1 MVDLARPRSQK
12 VIWRPQP
19 RQAVMLSRGED
30 EVFVGGSAGGGKSE
44 TEVIA
49 PLRQVEIPHFRG
61 LILRKTYK
69 ELEEL
74 LGKAERYY
82 PKAFPRARFNGSK
95 YTWTFPSGAKIEFG
109 NLEHTKDKYKYQ
121 GRAFDFIGFDELT
134 HFLFE
139 EYVYLGSRNR
149 PNGPGTR
156 VYRMSSGNPGGIG
169 HGWVKDRF
177 VTAAKPETTI
187 WEKVEIV
194 HPDGFIEVQWLS
206 RVFVPSSLF
215 DNQELMR
222 NDPKYAARLAAMPE
236 KERNALLYG
245 DWDSFAGMFFE
256 DFRTTPDLRMAA
268 AKGLQ
273 MSEKQLQK
281 ERRFVHVI
289 DPFEIPNDWK
299 IFRSFDWGSNKPFS
313 VGWWAMDYDGVAYRI
328 LEMYGCTD
336 EPNTGLHWTAERVAQ
351 EIRKVEQEHR
361 WLRGKRIQAV
371 ADTAIWIEDGGPSI
385 AERMMS
391 QGVYFQKA
399 DKQRLPGWDQVH
411 SRLAFDDNGFPMMY
425 VFSNCKAFIRTIPTL
440 QYDDVKVEDLDTEGE
455 DHVADEVRYF
465 CMMRPIKPRKATPP
479 SEYYKSP
486 LKIFL
491 DIDEED
497 LSPRRARP
505 RMEIIDGE

>member
-1 MVDLARPRSQK
+1 
-12 VIWRPQP
+12 
-19 RQAVMLSRGED
+19 MLRRGED

-44 TEVIA
+44 VLVIN
-49 PLRQVEIPHFRG
+49 PLRQVHIPHYRA

-82 PKAFPRARFNGSK
+82 PRAFPTARFNGSK
-95 YTWTFPSGAKIEFG
+95 YVWTFPSGAKIEFG
-109 NLEHTKDKYKYQ
+109 NMEHEKDKYKYQ
-121 GRAFDFIGFDELT
+121 GRAFDTIEFDELT
-134 HFLFE
+134 HFMFS
-139 EYVYLGSRNR
+139 EYIYMGSRNR
-149 PNGPGTR
+149 PNGPGTF
-156 VYRMSSGNPGGIG
+156 VSRMSSGNPGGVG

-177 VTAAKPETTI
+177 ITAAKPTERI

-194 HPDGFIEVQWLS
+194 HPDGHVETQWLS
-206 RVFVPSSLF
+206 RVFIPSSLF
-215 DNQELMR
+215 DNKILLQ
-222 NDPKYAARLAAMPE
+222 NDPAYAARLASMPE

-289 DPFEIPNDWK
+289 DPFDIIHTIAE
-299 IFRSFDWGSNKPFS
+299 FH
-313 VGWWAMDYDGVAYRI
+313 AAYRI

-351 EIRKVEQEHR
+351 EIKKVESEHR
-361 WLRGKRIQAV
+361 WLKGKRIQAV

-391 QGVYFQKA
+391 QGIYFQKA

-497 LSPRRARP
+497 LMPAAVRP
-505 RMEIIDGE
+505 RMEIINGKK

>member
-1 MVDLARPRSQK
+1 
-12 VIWRPQP
+12 
-19 RQAVMLSRGED
+19 MLRRGED

-44 TEVIA
+44 VLVIN
-49 PLRQVEIPHFRG
+49 PLRQVHIPHYRA

-82 PKAFPRARFNGSK
+82 PRAFPRARFNGSK
-95 YTWTFPSGAKIEFG
+95 YVWTFPSGAKIEFG
-109 NLEHTKDKYKYQ
+109 NMEHEKDKYKYQ
-121 GRAFDFIGFDELT
+121 GRAFDTIEFDELT
-134 HFLFE
+134 HFMFS
-139 EYVYLGSRNR
+139 EYIYMGSRNR
-149 PNGPGTR
+149 PNGPGTF
-156 VYRMSSGNPGGIG
+156 VSRMSSGNPGGVG

-177 VTAAKPETTI
+177 ITAAKPTERI

-194 HPDGFIEVQWLS
+194 YPDGHIETQWLS
-206 RVFVPSSLF
+206 RVFIPSSLF
-215 DNQELMR
+215 DNKILLK
-222 NDPKYAARLAAMPE
+222 NDPAYAARLASMPE

-256 DFRTTPDLRMAA
+256 DFRTTPDIRMAA
-268 AKGLQ
+268 AKGVKL
-273 MSEKQLQK
+273 SEKQLK
-281 ERRFVHVI
+281 RERRFVHVI

-336 EPNTGLHWTAERVAQ
+336 TPNTGLHWTAERVAQ
-351 EIRKVEQEHR
+351 EIKKVENEHR
-361 WLRGKRIQAV
+361 WLKGKRIQAV

-440 QYDDVKVEDLDTEGE
+440 QYDDVKVEDLGTEGE

-497 LSPRRARP
+497 LMPATVRP
-505 RMEIIDGE
+505 RMEIINARK